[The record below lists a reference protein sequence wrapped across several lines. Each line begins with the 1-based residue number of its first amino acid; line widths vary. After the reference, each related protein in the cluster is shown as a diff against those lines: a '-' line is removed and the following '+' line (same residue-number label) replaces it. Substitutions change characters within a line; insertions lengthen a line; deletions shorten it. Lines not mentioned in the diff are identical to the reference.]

1 MSSSPLLSIR
11 RAGLGLL
18 VAAAAAPSA
27 AAQTR
32 EPPRLLGRPADTT
45 AVAPADSVAS
55 APPAATA
62 PVARS
67 TAPVL
72 RATGPR
78 LLGRPADPAAEA
90 RIPEGAV
97 LQPQPMAEPPRL
109 LGRTHAATIPA
120 AEAAQIARRSQA
132 ERCGLAN
139 LAALGRDPL
148 PGELACLYGGRGPG
162 RFGLLSYLDV
172 PVYQPRTPLPGTH
185 VIGIAGLPAPAAGE
199 SYEGWEWR
207 VLNTAYGPEVRRAY
221 NGLELLD
228 PVVASMILRFERAL
242 AEAGIRARRRETFRT
257 PERQAFIFQQGRS
270 RPGPVATTTL
280 TSWHCRVDAMGRPAG
295 RAVDYD
301 VPGSHLPRFHE
312 IAAQV
317 GLQGYGSDSNDP
329 GHVYFVGSEWLTG
342 TEVAVMRMMARVPH
356 VTLATGRPADEVHT
370 AASLA
375 LLRQQGRAWAAS
387 PFHPVPRVEP
397 ARLTV
402 GAIRAAYRGPPPPPP
417 APAQPPRR
425 GRRR

>member
-1 MSSSPLLSIR
+1 MFSASRFSVP
-11 RAGLGLL
+11 AAVPHAALGLL
-18 VAAAAAPSA
+18 LAAAAAPPA

-45 AVAPADSVAS
+45 AVGLVDSART
-55 APPAATA
+55 TA
-62 PVARS
+62 PVTHSA
-67 TAPVL
+67 APL
-72 RATGPR
+72 PLATGPR
-78 LLGRPADPAAEA
+78 LLGRPSDAAAEPGMSA
-90 RIPEGAV
+90 GAV
-97 LQPQPMAEPPRL
+97 LPSSTEPPRL
-109 LGRTHAATIPA
+109 LGHTRAATIPA
-120 AEAAQIARRSQA
+120 ADAARIARRSQA

-139 LAALGRDPL
+139 LPALGRDPL

-185 VIGIAGLPAPAAGE
+185 VIGIPGLPAPAPGE

-207 VLNTAYGPEVRRAY
+207 VLNTGYGPEVRRAY

-228 PVVASMILRFERAL
+228 PVVASKIVRFERAL

-280 TSWHCRVDAMGRPAG
+280 TSWHCRMDAVGRPAG

-301 VPGSHLPRFHE
+301 VPGSQLPRFHQ
-312 IAAQV
+312 IAQDV

-329 GHVYFVGSEWLTG
+329 GHVYYVGSEWLTG
-342 TEVAVMRMMARVPH
+342 TEVAVMRMMPRVPH
-356 VTLATGRPADEVHT
+356 VTLATARPTDEVHT

-375 LLRQQGRAWAAS
+375 LLRQEGRAWAAS
-387 PFHPVPRVEP
+387 PFHPVPHVEP
-397 ARLTV
+397 ARLSPS
-402 GAIRAAYRGPPPPPP
+402 AIHAVYRGPPPAGP
-417 APAQPPRR
+417 APAQVRRR

>member
-1 MSSSPLLSIR
+1 MLSLSRFPIPTWVP
-11 RAGLGLL
+11 RAALGLL
-18 VAAAAAPSA
+18 VAAATASTAT
-27 AAQTR
+27 AQTR
-32 EPPRLLGRPADTT
+32 EPPRLLGRPADTS
-45 AVAPADSVAS
+45 AIVPADS
-55 APPAATA
+55 APTRPRGGHPPTAAG
-62 PVARS
+62 
-67 TAPVL
+67 

-78 LLGRPADPAAEA
+78 LLGRPADPAADVRVLA
-90 RIPEGAV
+90 GAV
-97 LQPQPMAEPPRL
+97 PHPAAEPPRL
-109 LGRTHAATIPA
+109 LGRTHAATIPV
-120 AEAAQIARRSQA
+120 AEAALIGRRPQA
-132 ERCGLAN
+132 ARCGLAD
-139 LAALGRDPL
+139 LPALRRDPL

-185 VIGIAGLPAPAAGE
+185 VIGIPGLPAPVPGE

-228 PVVASMILRFERAL
+228 PVVASKIVRFERAL

-301 VPGSHLPRFHE
+301 VPGSQLSRFHE
-312 IAAQV
+312 IAAEI

-329 GHVYFVGSEWLTG
+329 GHVYYAGSEWLTG
-342 TEVAVMRMMARVPH
+342 TEVAVMRMLPRVPH
-356 VTLATGRPADEVHT
+356 VTLATGRPTDEVHT
-370 AASLA
+370 AASLVLA
-375 LLRQQGRAWAAS
+375 RDEARRWVAG
-387 PFHPVPRVEP
+387 PFHPLPYVEP
-397 ARLTV
+397 ARLPA
-402 GAIRAAYRGPPPPPP
+402 GAVRAAYRGPPPAPP
-417 APAQPPRR
+417 AAAQPRRR